1 MRRKRYLLGSTFR
14 VGYAAPLTTMVSEKN
29 SGTVDGTSKG
39 PFGNASHRVV
49 KPACVGTSSCS
60 IEGASSPGG
69 SRNPSYSH
77 GYHRLPS
84 CGGCGTTPGLAYPGS
99 SPSGPC
105 QKVLSWMMSGI
116 PSR

>member
-1 MRRKRYLLGSTFR
+1 MKRKRYLLGSTCR

-29 SGTVDGTSKG
+29 SGTVDGISKG
-39 PFGNASHRVV
+39 PFGDAPHRKVV
-49 KPACVGTSSCS
+49 VCVGTSVSS
-60 IEGASSPGG
+60 IEGPSSPGG

-84 CGGCGTTPGLAYPGS
+84 FGGCGTTPGLPYPGS